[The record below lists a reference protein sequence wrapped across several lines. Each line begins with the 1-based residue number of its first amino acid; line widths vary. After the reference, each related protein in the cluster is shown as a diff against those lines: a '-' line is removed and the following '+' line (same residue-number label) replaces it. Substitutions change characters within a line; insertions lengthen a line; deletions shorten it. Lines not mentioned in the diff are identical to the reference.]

1 MNNTRNILTVI
12 LAVLCMSACTEDI
25 LEVKDETLKAELEI
39 ITPVVGYGGCFEAR
53 LLCSC
58 SEVVF
63 TEAECRYPLLAGGEE
78 LSRYETYSVT
88 SSGLRLTTAALR
100 AEADTQVELRLTL
113 KDPATEQTASVSGS
127 FTATSE
133 QISIPRSITPSV
145 AEVMLN
151 PGDEYEAGST
161 ATIHLTFSPEDCVK
175 DYVLSYSR
183 EDWKEMIEVRQDED
197 SFTLHAPKD
206 AKGGSLTVTVTSK
219 YNRFVSTDISV
230 KVRKDVALVITG
242 TTCGDKARVTWNRY
256 DSYLFTSLYC
266 YIAEWEGD
274 IESVMR
280 SNSKDASDLFFKI
293 SQSSFDYKV
302 EYIVERIRG
311 GELKKVK
318 FPYRCL
324 SNAHMS
330 LSVIY
335 GHINAESDRKTRD
348 HDTGYQYYTLKVSDL
363 SYDSELYN
371 IRYIVH
377 LYKAKKDGHWIVCND
392 FSSGYALEKN
402 KYWYAAADTDEWIIE
417 RD

>member
-1 MNNTRNILTVI
+1 
-12 LAVLCMSACTEDI
+12 
-25 LEVKDETLKAELEI
+25 
-39 ITPVVGYGGCFEAR
+39 
-53 LLCSC
+53 
-58 SEVVF
+58 
-63 TEAECRYPLLAGGEE
+63 
-78 LSRYETYSVT
+78 
-88 SSGLRLTTAALR
+88 
-100 AEADTQVELRLTL
+100 
-113 KDPATEQTASVSGS
+113 
-127 FTATSE
+127 
-133 QISIPRSITPSV
+133 
-145 AEVMLN
+145 
-151 PGDEYEAGST
+151 
-161 ATIHLTFSPEDCVK
+161 
-175 DYVLSYSR
+175 
-183 EDWKEMIEVRQDED
+183 MIEVRQDED

-219 YNRFVSTDISV
+219 YNSFVSTDISV

-280 SNSKDASDLFFKI
+280 SNSKDASDLSFKI

-302 EYIVERIRG
+302 EYTVERIRN

>member
-1 MNNTRNILTVI
+1 MTILISTLTTVSCI
-12 LAVLCMSACTEDI
+12 NDMLQ
-25 LEVKDETLKAELEI
+25 VKDNTLTAHLEI
-39 ITPVVGYGGCFEAR
+39 MTPVVGYGGTLEIR
-53 LLCSC
+53 LTSSC
-58 SEVVF
+58 DNIAF
-63 TEAECRYPLLAGGEE
+63 TEVACRYPLLVNGSELVRYQSYSCGRTGLRITSSALKSDSNEE
-78 LSRYETYSVT
+78 IAISLTIRDDSTGQSLTLDDSFSVT
-88 SSGLRLTTAALR
+88 
-100 AEADTQVELRLTL
+100 AEQITIPKSITG
-113 KDPATEQTASVSGS
+113 SVS
-127 FTATSE
+127 
-133 QISIPRSITPSV
+133 
-145 AEVMLN
+145 EVMLN
-151 PGDEYEAGST
+151 PSGRNTQTHT
-161 ATIHLTFSPEDCVK
+161 ATVRLTFSPEDCDK
-175 DYVLSYSR
+175 DYILTYSR
-183 EDWKEMIEVRQDED
+183 EDWKEMIEVRQEKE
-197 SFTLHAPKD
+197 SFTIEAPRD
-206 AKGGSLTVTVTSK
+206 ARAGDITITVTSK
-219 YNRFVSTDISV
+219 YNSFVSTDISV

-274 IESVMR
+274 IEGVMR
-280 SNSKDASDLFFKI
+280 SNSKDASNLSFKI
-293 SQSSFDYKV
+293 SQSSFDYNV
-302 EYIVERIRG
+302 EYTVERIRG

-348 HDTGYQYYTLKVSDL
+348 HDTEYQYYTLKVSDL